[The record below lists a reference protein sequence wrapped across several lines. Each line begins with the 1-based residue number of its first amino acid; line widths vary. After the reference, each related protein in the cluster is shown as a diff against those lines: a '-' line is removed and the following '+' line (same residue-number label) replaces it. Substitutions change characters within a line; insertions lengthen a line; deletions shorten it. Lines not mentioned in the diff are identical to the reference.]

1 MKANTIYR
9 IGIDVGST
17 TLKVVI
23 LNSADEIVYKV
34 YKRHKADF
42 NKIFIEE
49 LEKISSQFDGSK
61 LTLGDRK
68 SVV

>member
-34 YKRHKADF
+34 YKGIK
-42 NKIFIEE
+42 
-49 LEKISSQFDGSK
+49 Q
-61 LTLGDRK
+61 TLIRF
-68 SVV
+68 S